1 MKVTQLNSASILIED
16 DSEGSK
22 VKILCDPW
30 LEGEEYIGSWAI
42 YPPYDFKPEKFS
54 DVDFIYVSH
63 IHSDHVST
71 KTLSKLNKNIPIL
84 IHNFPEKFL
93 KNKIERLGFKT
104 IELEHGIRIKIK
116 KNMHLNILAADNCD
130 PNICGSIMG
139 CGLSEFKYQTT
150 QIDTIAVFD
159 NQNQV
164 IVNTNDCPYDIAKST
179 TSSIKSM
186 YGNIDLLLVGYVAAS
201 SWPHCYNLPKEEK
214 KSAAILKQQKK
225 LETIKA
231 YLELLESKILHSFC
245 RSLYTM
251 WKKY

>member
-16 DSEGSK
+16 DSEDSK

-42 YPPYDFKPEKFS
+42 YPPYDFKPENFS

-93 KNKIERLGFKT
+93 KNKIEKLGFKT

-116 KNMHLNILAADNCD
+116 KTCI
-130 PNICGSIMG
+130 
-139 CGLSEFKYQTT
+139 
-150 QIDTIAVFD
+150 
-159 NQNQV
+159 
-164 IVNTNDCPYDIAKST
+164 
-179 TSSIKSM
+179 
-186 YGNIDLLLVGYVAAS
+186 
-201 SWPHCYNLPKEEK
+201 
-214 KSAAILKQQKK
+214 
-225 LETIKA
+225 
-231 YLELLESKILHSFC
+231 
-245 RSLYTM
+245 
-251 WKKY
+251 

>member
-16 DSEGSK
+16 DSEDSK

-42 YPPYDFKPEKFS
+42 YPPYDFKPENFS

-116 KNMHLNILAADNCD
+116 K
-130 PNICGSIMG
+130 
-139 CGLSEFKYQTT
+139 KY
-150 QIDTIAVFD
+150 V
-159 NQNQV
+159 
-164 IVNTNDCPYDIAKST
+164 
-179 TSSIKSM
+179 
-186 YGNIDLLLVGYVAAS
+186 
-201 SWPHCYNLPKEEK
+201 
-214 KSAAILKQQKK
+214 
-225 LETIKA
+225 
-231 YLELLESKILHSFC
+231 SKYFSC
-245 RSLYTM
+245 R
-251 WKKY
+251 

>member
-16 DSEGSK
+16 DSEDSK

-42 YPPYDFKPEKFS
+42 YQPYDFKPENFS

-84 IHNFPEKFL
+84 IHNFTEKFL

-116 KNMHLNILAADNCD
+116 K
-130 PNICGSIMG
+130 
-139 CGLSEFKYQTT
+139 KY
-150 QIDTIAVFD
+150 V
-159 NQNQV
+159 
-164 IVNTNDCPYDIAKST
+164 
-179 TSSIKSM
+179 
-186 YGNIDLLLVGYVAAS
+186 
-201 SWPHCYNLPKEEK
+201 
-214 KSAAILKQQKK
+214 
-225 LETIKA
+225 
-231 YLELLESKILHSFC
+231 SKYFSC
-245 RSLYTM
+245 R
-251 WKKY
+251 